1 MAYGEREFACLAL
14 GLANVIVPSIRD
26 YRLRGWPG
34 LAAGIAVEMMRSD
47 GRSMATEAG
56 DGIAFDS
63 LDQAQPTKEVYHV
76 WSSAKARRVFLI
88 ALRHNNSD
96 YSDRRLGGSIAAGDQ
111 IEVCLQVV

>member
-1 MAYGEREFACLAL
+1 MAL

-34 LAAGIAVEMMRSD
+34 LAAGVAVEMMRSD

-56 DGIAFDS
+56 DGQAFDS

-88 ALRHNNSD
+88 ALRHDNSD
-96 YSDRRLGGSIAAGDQ
+96 YSDRRLGGLIAAGDQ